1 MIGGMI
7 MNKNS
12 KYQNKNNRSSFLFIL
27 LLLVLFILPT
37 IIKLNNNTGNDSLNN
52 VVYENNVSSQ
62 QNENIISITQS
73 KLDLNSIPN
82 YSGNPYVAINN
93 NVPYFVES
101 ELTTKSYESYGELDS
116 LGRCTSAIACVGKDL
131 MPTQKRESISKVK
144 PTRMA

>member
-1 MIGGMI
+1 
-7 MNKNS
+7 MNKS
-12 KYQNKNNRSSFLFIL
+12 RKYQNKNNRSSFLFIL

-73 KLDLNSIPN
+73 KIDLNSIPN

>member
-1 MIGGMI
+1 
-7 MNKNS
+7 MNKS
-12 KYQNKNNRSSFLFIL
+12 RKYQNKNNRSSFLFIL

>member
-1 MIGGMI
+1 

-52 VVYENNVSSQ
+52 VVYENNESSQ

>member
-1 MIGGMI
+1 

-37 IIKLNNNTGNDSLNN
+37 IIKLNNNTDNDSLNN

>member
-1 MIGGMI
+1 
-7 MNKNS
+7 MNKS
-12 KYQNKNNRSSFLFIL
+12 RKYQNKNNRSSFLFIL

-37 IIKLNNNTGNDSLNN
+37 IIKLNNNTDNDSLNN

>member
-1 MIGGMI
+1 

-73 KLDLNSIPN
+73 KIDLNSIPN

>member
-1 MIGGMI
+1 

-37 IIKLNNNTGNDSLNN
+37 IINLNNNTGNDSLNN

>member
-1 MIGGMI
+1 